1 MIKSIYIDNFKA
13 LNNFKIDLKPL
24 TVLIGANGTGKS
36 TILQAIDLVC
46 KFVNMDIHTYIGER
60 KWTIND
66 LKSHLNPK
74 RHMTFRMIIEL
85 PVNGEPETIEWEI
98 VLHPVKEKER
108 AELIK
113 EKIRSITRDTILLM
127 MDSSGFERYN
137 WEKNA
142 MEQYP
147 PLSLTVS
154 LLNTVDIEKDSK
166 RFPSLAVLKK
176 FALDIDSFELLS
188 TEKMRKSYRG
198 KAESM
203 GIGGE
208 KLAGFI
214 HGLSAEKK
222 ENLKTR
228 LKNYIPF
235 IDGIDTRVKGS
246 SRWIELSIDEIFAG
260 AGKPMKIKSVH
271 SSDGILRMV
280 AISALAEIEKDNGVI
295 LLDEIEDGISPY
307 LAAGLVT
314 DLKKLTE
321 QKQRQVVVT
330 TNNSVILDYFPAES
344 VVFLWREGD
353 GTVRCGNMFENE
365 EIKESL
371 EYMYPG
377 EVWINMKEEEIVEKL
392 RSRSKN

>member
-13 LNNFKIDLKPL
+13 LNNFNIDLKPL

-113 EKIRSITRDTILLM
+113 EKIRSITRDAILLK

-166 RFPSLAVLKK
+166 RFPSLAALKK

-198 KAESM
+198 KA
-203 GIGGE
+203 
-208 KLAGFI
+208 A
-214 HGLSAEKK
+214 
-222 ENLKTR
+222 
-228 LKNYIPF
+228 
-235 IDGIDTRVKGS
+235 V
-246 SRWIELSIDEIFAG
+246 
-260 AGKPMKIKSVH
+260 SV
-271 SSDGILRMV
+271 
-280 AISALAEIEKDNGVI
+280 A
-295 LLDEIEDGISPY
+295 
-307 LAAGLVT
+307 
-314 DLKKLTE
+314 
-321 QKQRQVVVT
+321 
-330 TNNSVILDYFPAES
+330 
-344 VVFLWREGD
+344 
-353 GTVRCGNMFENE
+353 
-365 EIKESL
+365 
-371 EYMYPG
+371 
-377 EVWINMKEEEIVEKL
+377 
-392 RSRSKN
+392 